1 MSRVTSPA
9 KIGAVRNM
17 DTRRPSSYAGLAA
30 KTVFITGGGSGI
42 GAAFTRAFAVH
53 GARVGFVDIA
63 DEASRTLIAK
73 MQQETGTAPVFIHC
87 DLRDIAAL
95 QTATEK
101 IRMELGDIGV
111 LINNAANDDRHA
123 LDQVTPAYWDD
134 RISVNLRHM
143 FFAAQAVVPQ
153 MKRLGRGAI
162 INLGSIIW
170 RLKQTGL
177 PVYNV
182 TKASITGLT
191 RVLARE
197 FGPFGIR
204 VNTLSPGAVWTERQ
218 TRLWHTP
225 EFEKEVM
232 AGQCL
237 KMRVLPDDIANMA
250 LFLAS
255 DDAEKCTA
263 QDFIVDAG
271 WS

>member
-1 MSRVTSPA
+1 MGTGKA
-9 KIGAVRNM
+9 
-17 DTRRPSSYAGLAA
+17 SSYAGLAD

-42 GAAFTRAFAVH
+42 GGAFTRAFAGQ

-63 DEASRTLIAK
+63 EETSRSLAAEIQK
-73 MQQETGTAPVFIHC
+73 ETGTAPLFIAC
-87 DLRDIAAL
+87 DIRDIPGLQAAI
-95 QTATEK
+95 EK
-101 IRMELGDIGV
+101 IRVELGDIGV
-111 LINNAANDDRHA
+111 LINNAGNDDRHL
-123 LDQVTPAYWDD
+123 LDQVTPAYWDE
-134 RISVNLRHM
+134 RIAVNLRHL
-143 FFAAQAVVPQ
+143 FFAAQAVAPQ
-153 MKRLGRGAI
+153 MKRLGGGAI

-170 RLKQTGL
+170 RLKLTGV

-191 RVLARE
+191 RVLARK

-218 TRLWHTP
+218 IKMWYTP
-225 EFEKEVM
+225 EFEQEVM

-237 KMRVLPDDIANMA
+237 KTRVVPSDVANMA

-255 DDAEKCTA
+255 EAADKCTA
-263 QDFIVDAG
+263 QDFIIDGG

>member
-1 MSRVTSPA
+1 
-9 KIGAVRNM
+9 M
-17 DTRRPSSYAGLAA
+17 DTGRSSKSSYAGLAD

-42 GAAFTRAFAVH
+42 GAAFTRAFA
-53 GARVGFVDIA
+53 GQGTRVGFVDIA
-63 DEASRTLIAK
+63 EEASRALSAEIQK
-73 MQQETGTAPVFIHC
+73 ETGTAPLFIAC
-87 DLRDIAAL
+87 DLRDIGAL
-95 QTATEK
+95 QAAIEK
-101 IRMELGDIGV
+101 THTQLGDIGV
-111 LINNAANDDRHA
+111 LINNAGNDDRHTME
-123 LDQVTPAYWDD
+123 QVTPAYWDE
-134 RISVNLRHM
+134 RIAVNLRHM
-143 FFAAQAVVPQ
+143 FFAAQAVAPQ
-153 MKRLGRGAI
+153 MKRLGGGAI

-170 RLKQTGL
+170 RLKHTGL

-182 TKASITGLT
+182 IKASVTGLT

-204 VNTLSPGAVWTERQ
+204 VNTISPGAVWTERQ
-218 TRLWHTP
+218 IKLWYTP

-237 KMRVLPDDIANMA
+237 KTRVLPSDVANMA

-255 DDAEKCTA
+255 DAAEKCTA

>member
-1 MSRVTSPA
+1 
-9 KIGAVRNM
+9 M
-17 DTRRPSSYAGLAA
+17 DTGRLTSYAGLAG

-42 GAAFTRAFAVH
+42 GAAFTRAFAGQ
-53 GARVGFVDIA
+53 GARVAFVDIA
-63 DEASRTLIAK
+63 EEESRALTSQIQK
-73 MQQETGTAPVFIHC
+73 ETGTAPFFIAC

-95 QTATEK
+95 QAAIEK
-101 IRMELGDIGV
+101 IRFELGDVGV
-111 LINNAANDDRHA
+111 LINNAGNDDRHT

-134 RISVNLRHM
+134 RIEVNLRHM
-143 FFAAQAVVPQ
+143 FFAAQAVAPQ
-153 MKRLGRGAI
+153 MKRLGGGTI

-182 TKASITGLT
+182 TKASINGLT

-204 VNTLSPGAVWTERQ
+204 VNTISPGAIWTERQ
-218 TRLWHTP
+218 IKLWYTP
-225 EFEKEVM
+225 EFESEVL
-232 AGQCL
+232 AGQCM
-237 KMRVLPDDIANMA
+237 KMRVLPSDVANMA

-255 DDAEKCTA
+255 DAAEKCTA

>member
-1 MSRVTSPA
+1 
-9 KIGAVRNM
+9 M
-17 DTRRPSSYAGLAA
+17 DTGRPSSYSGLAD

-42 GAAFTRAFAVH
+42 GAAFTRAFAAQ
-53 GARVGFVDIA
+53 GALVGFVDIA
-63 DEASRTLIAK
+63 EEASRALIVEIQK
-73 MQQETGTAPVFIHC
+73 ETGTAPLFIAC

-95 QTATEK
+95 QAAIEK
-101 IRMELGDIGV
+101 IRIELGDIGV
-111 LINNAANDDRHA
+111 LINNAGNDDRHK

-143 FFAAQAVVPQ
+143 FFAAQTVVPQ
-153 MKRLGRGAI
+153 MKRLGGGTI
-162 INLGSIIW
+162 TNLGSIIW
-170 RLKQTGL
+170 RLKHTAL

-182 TKASITGLT
+182 AKASITGLT

-218 TRLWHTP
+218 IKLWNTP

-237 KMRVLPDDIANMA
+237 KTRVFPSDIANMA

-255 DDAEKCTA
+255 DAAEKCTA
-263 QDFIVDAG
+263 QDFIVDGG

>member
-1 MSRVTSPA
+1 MHT
-9 KIGAVRNM
+9 G
-17 DTRRPSSYAGLAA
+17 RPSSYGGLAD

-42 GAAFTRAFAVH
+42 GAAFSRAFAGQ

-63 DEASRTLIAK
+63 EEASRTLAAQIQK
-73 MQQETGTAPVFIHC
+73 ETGTAPLFITC
-87 DLRDIAAL
+87 DIRDIAGL
-95 QTATEK
+95 QAAIEK
-101 IRMELGDIGV
+101 TRIGLGEIGV
-111 LINNAANDDRHA
+111 LINNAGNDDRHA
-123 LDQVTPAYWDD
+123 LDEVTPTYWDE
-134 RISVNLRHM
+134 RIAVNLRHM
-143 FFAAQAVVPQ
+143 FFAAQAVAPQ
-153 MKRLGRGAI
+153 MKRLGGGSI
-162 INLGSIIW
+162 VNLGSIIW
-170 RLKQTGL
+170 RLKLTGV

-218 TRLWHTP
+218 IKMWYTP
-225 EFEKEVM
+225 EFEQEVM

-237 KMRVLPDDIANMA
+237 KTRILPSDVANMA

-255 DDAEKCTA
+255 DAAEKCTA
-263 QDFIVDAG
+263 QDFIVDGG

>member
-1 MSRVTSPA
+1 MEP
-9 KIGAVRNM
+9 G
-17 DTRRPSSYAGLAA
+17 RPVSYAGLAD

-42 GAAFTRAFAVH
+42 GAAFTRAFAGQ

-63 DEASRTLIAK
+63 EEASRTLVAQIQK
-73 MQQETGTAPVFIHC
+73 ETGTAPLFIAC

-95 QTATEK
+95 QASIEK
-101 IRMELGDIGV
+101 IRIELGDIGA
-111 LINNAANDDRHA
+111 LLNNAGNDDRHT

-153 MKRLGRGAI
+153 MKRLGGGAI
-162 INLGSIIW
+162 INLGSIVW
-170 RLKQTGL
+170 RLKLTGL

-191 RVLARE
+191 RALARE

-204 VNTLSPGAVWTERQ
+204 VNTISPGATWTERQ
-218 TRLWHTP
+218 IKMWNTP

-232 AGQCL
+232 TGQCL
-237 KMRVLPDDIANMA
+237 KTRVLPSDVANMA

-255 DDAEKCTA
+255 DAAEKCTA

>member
-1 MSRVTSPA
+1 
-9 KIGAVRNM
+9 M
-17 DTRRPSSYAGLAA
+17 DTGRQSSYAGLAD
-30 KTVFITGGGSGI
+30 KTIFITGGGSGI
-42 GAAFTRAFAVH
+42 GAAFTRAFAAQ

-63 DEASRTLIAK
+63 EETSRALAAEIQKETAKAPLFIA
-73 MQQETGTAPVFIHC
+73 C
-87 DLRDIAAL
+87 DLRDIAPL
-95 QTATEK
+95 QAATDK

-111 LINNAANDDRHA
+111 LINNAGNDDRHT

-143 FFAAQAVVPQ
+143 FFAAQAVLPQ
-153 MKRLGRGAI
+153 MKRLGGGAI

-170 RLKQTGL
+170 RLKHTGL

-182 TKASITGLT
+182 AKASITGLT

-204 VNTLSPGAVWTERQ
+204 VNTISPGAVWTERQ
-218 TRLWHTP
+218 IKLWYTP

-237 KMRVLPDDIANMA
+237 KTRLLPSDVANMA

-255 DDAEKCTA
+255 DAAEKCTA
-263 QDFIVDAG
+263 QDFIVDGG

>member
-1 MSRVTSPA
+1 
-9 KIGAVRNM
+9 M
-17 DTRRPSSYAGLAA
+17 DTGRPSSYAGLAD

-42 GAAFTRAFAVH
+42 GAAFTRGFAGQ
-53 GARVGFVDIA
+53 GARVAFVDIA
-63 DEASRTLIAK
+63 EEASRTLSAEIRKEA
-73 MQQETGTAPVFIHC
+73 GTAPLFITC

-95 QTATEK
+95 QAAIEK
-101 IRMELGDIGV
+101 IRVQLGNIGV
-111 LINNAANDDRHA
+111 LINNAGNDDRHTME
-123 LDQVTPAYWDD
+123 QVTPAYWDE
-134 RISVNLRHM
+134 RIAVNMRHM
-143 FFAAQAVVPQ
+143 FFAAQAVAPQ
-153 MKRLGRGAI
+153 MQRLGGGAI

-170 RLKQTGL
+170 RLKHTGL

-182 TKASITGLT
+182 IKASVTGLT

-197 FGPFGIR
+197 LGPFGIR
-204 VNTLSPGAVWTERQ
+204 VNTISPGAVWTERQ
-218 TRLWHTP
+218 IKLWYTP

-237 KMRVLPDDIANMA
+237 KTRVLPSDVANMA

-255 DDAEKCTA
+255 DAAEKCTA

>member
-1 MSRVTSPA
+1 MSADRA
-9 KIGAVRNM
+9 A
-17 DTRRPSSYAGLAA
+17 SYAGLAD

-42 GAAFTRAFAVH
+42 GAAFTRAFAEQ

-63 DEASRTLIAK
+63 EEASRALIAEIQK
-73 MQQETGTAPVFIHC
+73 EMRSAPVFVGC
-87 DLRDIAAL
+87 DVRDTAAL
-95 QTATEK
+95 QAAIEK
-101 IRMELGDIGV
+101 IRAELGDIGV
-111 LINNAANDDRHA
+111 LINNAGNDDRHA
-123 LDQVTPAYWDD
+123 MDEVTPAYWDE
-134 RISVNLRHM
+134 RIAVNLRHM
-143 FFAAQAVVPQ
+143 FFAAQSVAPQ
-153 MKRLGRGAI
+153 MKRLGGGAI

-170 RLKQTGL
+170 RLKHTGL

-204 VNTLSPGAVWTERQ
+204 VNTISPGAVWTERQ
-218 TRLWHTP
+218 IKKWYTP
-225 EFEKEVM
+225 EYEKEVF

-237 KMRVLPDDIANMA
+237 KKRVLPGDVANMA

-255 DDAEKCTA
+255 DAAEKCTA
-263 QDFIVDAG
+263 QEFIVDAG

>member
-1 MSRVTSPA
+1 MGTGRGKA
-9 KIGAVRNM
+9 
-17 DTRRPSSYAGLAA
+17 SSYAGLAD

-42 GAAFTRAFAVH
+42 GAAFTRAFAGQ
-53 GARVGFVDIA
+53 GARVAFVDVA
-63 DEASRTLIAK
+63 EEAGRTLAAQIQK
-73 MQQETGTAPVFIHC
+73 ETGRTPLFIGC

-95 QTATEK
+95 QEAIEI
-101 IRMELGDIGV
+101 IRLQLGEIGV
-111 LINNAANDDRHA
+111 LINNAGNDDRHT
-123 LDQVTPAYWDD
+123 LDQVTPAYWDE

-143 FFAAQAVVPQ
+143 FFAAQAVLPQ
-153 MKRLGRGAI
+153 MKRLGGGAI

-177 PVYNV
+177 PVYNAS
-182 TKASITGLT
+182 KASITGLT

-204 VNTLSPGAVWTERQ
+204 VNTLSPGAIWTERQ
-218 TRLWHTP
+218 IKLWYTP

-237 KMRVLPDDIANMA
+237 KTRVLPSDVANMA
-250 LFLAS
+250 LFLSS
-255 DDAEKCTA
+255 DAAEKCTA
-263 QDFIVDAG
+263 QDFIVDGG

>member
-1 MSRVTSPA
+1 MVVADKTA
-9 KIGAVRNM
+9 N
-17 DTRRPSSYAGLAA
+17 YAGLAD

-42 GAAFTRAFAVH
+42 GAAFTRAFAGQ

-63 DEASRTLIAK
+63 EEASRALIAEIQK
-73 MQQETGTAPVFIHC
+73 ETGRAPVFVGC
-87 DLRDIAAL
+87 DIRDAAAL
-95 QTATEK
+95 QGAIEK
-101 IRMELGDIGV
+101 IRAELGDIGV
-111 LINNAANDDRHA
+111 LINNAGNDDRHA
-123 LDQVTPAYWDD
+123 MEEVTPAYWDE
-134 RISVNLRHM
+134 RIAVNLRHM
-143 FFAAQAVVPQ
+143 FFAAQAVAPQ
-153 MKRLGRGAI
+153 MKRLGAGAV

-197 FGPFGIR
+197 LGPFGIR
-204 VNTLSPGAVWTERQ
+204 VNTISPGAVWTERQ
-218 TRLWHTP
+218 IKKWYTP
-225 EFEKEVM
+225 EYEKEVF

-237 KMRVLPDDIANMA
+237 KKRVLPSDVANMA

-255 DDAEKCTA
+255 DAAEKCTA
-263 QDFIVDAG
+263 QEFIVDAG